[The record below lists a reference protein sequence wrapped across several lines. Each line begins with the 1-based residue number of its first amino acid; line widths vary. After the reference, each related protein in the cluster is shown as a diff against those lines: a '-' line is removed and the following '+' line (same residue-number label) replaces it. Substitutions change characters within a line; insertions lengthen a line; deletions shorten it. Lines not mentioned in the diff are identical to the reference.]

1 MKRKLYPLSS
11 CSYLLFAIFLL
22 LLFPV
27 LPSFSQTYTINFTG
41 SPPAPGSG
49 AANNNDNGG
58 TVGIEAGVKFR
69 VTQIGTITAI
79 RFYKGNTDQ
88 GAHVGSLWLSDG
100 TLLGQ
105 VTFTGETGAGGWKEQ
120 AFTTPITVSPGN
132 TYVATYYSDEGYY
145 AVTNNYFTSNVG
157 TNPLIAI
164 CNCDGTNPFN
174 GVYDYTNGPVFPG
187 SSFNASNYWV
197 DVRFAPT
204 FPLPVTLS
212 DLKAVTSN
220 KDVTVSWKTSSENNN
235 KGFEVQRS
243 NNGADW
249 YSLGFV
255 NGFGESTVIKDYSYT
270 DRNLAPGLYYYR
282 LNQKDFDGR
291 SKISPVVTANV
302 AGKGQVS
309 LFQNYPNPFKGT
321 SAIRFDLPT
330 TQKIRLSVLDIT
342 GREVRVLTDKL
353 SEAGTHQVS
362 ISSDGLGRQLYI
374 IRLQTESGIL
384 TRKMLVE

>member
-1 MKRKLYPLSS
+1 MKRKLYPLSFFS
-11 CSYLLFAIFLL
+11 FFLFAILCISA
-22 LLFPV
+22 
-27 LPSFSQTYTINFTG
+27 LPSFSQSYTINFTG

-49 AANNNDNGG
+49 SANSNDNGG

-69 VTQIGTITAI
+69 VTQIGTISAI

-88 GAHVGSLWLSDG
+88 GGHVGSLWLSNG

-132 TYVATYYSDEGYY
+132 TYVASYYSDDGYY
-145 AVTNNYFTSNVG
+145 AVTGNYFTTNVG

-164 CNCDGTNPFN
+164 CNCDGTNPSN
-174 GVYDYTNGPVFPG
+174 GIYDYTNAPVFPG
-187 SSFNASNYWV
+187 STFNAANYWV
-197 DVRFAPT
+197 DVRFTPT

-220 KDVTVSWKTSSENNN
+220 KDVAVSWKTSSENNN

-249 YSLGFV
+249 YTLGFV
-255 NGFGESTVIKDYSYT
+255 NGAGESTSIKNYSYT
-270 DRNLAPGLYYYR
+270 DRSLAPGTYYYR

-291 SKISPVVTANV
+291 SKISSVVTATIS
-302 AGKGQVS
+302 GKGQVS

-321 SAIRFDLPT
+321 STIRFDLPVA
-330 TQKIRLSVLDIT
+330 QKVRLSVVDIA
-342 GREVRVLTDKL
+342 GREVKLLTDKL
-353 SEAGTHQVS
+353 GEAGTHQVS
-362 ISSDGLGRQLYI
+362 ISSDGLSRQLYI
-374 IRLQTESGIL
+374 IRLQTQSGIL
-384 TRKMLVE
+384 TRKMFVE